1 MGRSKWILLVVL
13 ILLVGAGSL
22 FAWLHYQGRES
33 TDDAQVDGHINPIS
47 AKLGGTVTEVHV
59 EDNQTVKAGDLL
71 VQLDPRD
78 FKIAADRARADLAE
92 AEAMLRASQSDIPI
106 SQSTTAGQLSGANA
120 GVREA
125 QATAASTE
133 TEISSAQARLGSA
146 QARLREAQANH
157 EKAAKDVERLKPLV
171 AKEEISR
178 QQFDAAVS
186 AEAALRAAVDSAQAG
201 VTEAEQHI
209 RVVQSNV
216 RRDQAKVAQ
225 AQATAQS
232 ASAAPQQ
239 VAVTR
244 ARAQSAAARVEQARS
259 AVEQTELNLQYI
271 TIRAPVAGV
280 VSKKNVEVGQIVQPG
295 QPLLALVP
303 LEAVWLTANYK
314 ETQLK
319 EMRIGQKATISV
331 DAYGGRKYNGHVESI
346 AAVTGAKTSL
356 LPPENATGN
365 YVKVVQRVPVKIV
378 LEKGED
384 SERLLRPGMSVKP
397 TIFTK

>member
-1 MGRSKWILLVVL
+1 MGRSKWILLGVL

-22 FAWLHYQGRES
+22 FAWLHYQGRET
-33 TDDAQVDGHINPIS
+33 TDDAQVDGHINPIG
-47 AKLGGTVTEVHV
+47 AKLGGTIVEVHV
-59 EDNQTVKAGDLL
+59 EDNQAVKAGDLL

-78 FKIAADRARADLAE
+78 FKVAADRARADLAE

-106 SQSTTAGQLSGANA
+106 VRSTTTGQLSGANA

-157 EKAAKDVERLKPLV
+157 EKAAKDVARLKPLV
-171 AKEEISR
+171 EKEEISR
-178 QQFDAAVS
+178 QQFDAVVA
-186 AEAALRAAVDSAQAG
+186 AEAALRATVDSARAG
-201 VTEAEQHI
+201 VTEAEQDI
-209 RVVQSNV
+209 RVAQSNV
-216 RRDQAKVAQ
+216 KRDQAKVAH
-225 AQATAQS
+225 AQANAQS
-232 ASAAPQQ
+232 ATAAPQQ
-239 VAVTR
+239 IAVTR
-244 ARAQSAAARVEQARS
+244 ARAQSAAARVEQVRS
-259 AVEQTELNLQYI
+259 AVEQAELNLQYI

-295 QPLLALVP
+295 QPLLAIVP
-303 LEAVWLTANYK
+303 LENVWLTANFK

-319 EMRIGQKATISV
+319 DVRIGQKATISV

-384 SERLLRPGMSVKP
+384 AEHLLRPGMSVKP

>member
-1 MGRSKWILLVVL
+1 MGRSKWILLAVL

-33 TDDAQVDGHINPIS
+33 TDDAQVDGHINPIA

-59 EDNQTVKAGDLL
+59 EDNQAVKAGDLL

-78 FKIAADRARADLAE
+78 FKVAADRARADLAE
-92 AEAMLRASQSDIPI
+92 AEATLRASQSDIPI
-106 SQSTTAGQLSGANA
+106 SQSTTSGQLSGANA
-120 GVREA
+120 GIREA

-133 TEISSAQARLGSA
+133 TEIAAAQARLGSA

-157 EKAAKDVERLKPLV
+157 EKAAKDVDRLKPLI
-171 AKEEISR
+171 AKEEISQ
-178 QQFDAAVS
+178 QQFDAAV
-186 AEAALRAAVDSAQAG
+186 AGEAALRAAVDSAQAG
-201 VTEAEQHI
+201 VAEAEQHI

-225 AQATAQS
+225 AQAGAQS

-271 TIRAPVAGV
+271 TIRAPVAGIV
-280 VSKKNVEVGQIVQPG
+280 TKKNVEVGQIVQPG
-295 QPLLALVP
+295 QPLMAIVP
-303 LEAVWLTANYK
+303 LENVWLTANYK

-319 EMRIGQKATISV
+319 DVRIGQKCTIAV
-331 DAYGGRKYNGHVESI
+331 DAYSGRKYNAHVESI

-384 SERLLRPGMSVKP
+384 PDHRLRPGMSVKP